1 MITNC
6 FFIYHNFNNKL
17 RLGKKIPKGSEILM
31 MGVNIPDMIQII
43 KEHGLIPVP
52 VDYNIDTMTPNNWDD
67 IKALTSDKVRIDD
80 LLMSMLSATD

>member
-1 MITNC
+1 
-6 FFIYHNFNNKL
+6 
-17 RLGKKIPKGSEILM
+17 M

-67 IKALTSDKVRIDD
+67 VKALTSDKV
-80 LLMSMLSATD
+80 SMHNIVM

>member
-1 MITNC
+1 
-6 FFIYHNFNNKL
+6 
-17 RLGKKIPKGSEILM
+17 M

-67 IKALTSDKVRIDD
+67 VKSLTTEKVRSDD
-80 LLMSMLSATD
+80 VVTIPFSEKRLRQ

>member
-1 MITNC
+1 
-6 FFIYHNFNNKL
+6 
-17 RLGKKIPKGSEILM
+17 M

-67 IKALTSDKVRIDD
+67 VKALTTEKVRSDD
-80 LLMSMLSATD
+80 VVTIPSFSEKD

>member
-1 MITNC
+1 
-6 FFIYHNFNNKL
+6 
-17 RLGKKIPKGSEILM
+17 M

-67 IKALTSDKVRIDD
+67 VKALTSDKVRIHNI
-80 LLMSMLSATD
+80 LM

>member
-1 MITNC
+1 
-6 FFIYHNFNNKL
+6 
-17 RLGKKIPKGSEILM
+17 M

-67 IKALTSDKVRIDD
+67 VKSLTTEKVRSDD
-80 LLMSMLSATD
+80 VVTIPFSEKD

>member
-1 MITNC
+1 
-6 FFIYHNFNNKL
+6 
-17 RLGKKIPKGSEILM
+17 M

-67 IKALTSDKVRIDD
+67 IKALTSDKVRIDE

>member
-1 MITNC
+1 M
-6 FFIYHNFNNKL
+6 
-17 RLGKKIPKGSEILM
+17 
-31 MGVNIPDMIQII
+31 
-43 KEHGLIPVP
+43 IPVP

>member
-1 MITNC
+1 
-6 FFIYHNFNNKL
+6 
-17 RLGKKIPKGSEILM
+17 M

-67 IKALTSDKVRIDD
+67 VKALTTEKVRSDD
-80 LLMSMLSATD
+80 VVTIPLSAKD

>member
-1 MITNC
+1 MSD
-6 FFIYHNFNNKL
+6 FQARKF
-17 RLGKKIPKGSEILM
+17 PKGSEILM

-67 IKALTSDKVRIDD
+67 VKALTTDKVRIDHIAII
-80 LLMSMLSATD
+80 LFSATD

>member
-1 MITNC
+1 
-6 FFIYHNFNNKL
+6 
-17 RLGKKIPKGSEILM
+17 M

-67 IKALTSDKVRIDD
+67 VKSLTTEKVRSDD
-80 LLMSMLSATD
+80 VVTIPLSE

>member
-1 MITNC
+1 
-6 FFIYHNFNNKL
+6 
-17 RLGKKIPKGSEILM
+17 M

-67 IKALTSDKVRIDD
+67 VKALTSDKVRMHNIVMKIFGIR
-80 LLMSMLSATD
+80 LRQ

>member
-1 MITNC
+1 
-6 FFIYHNFNNKL
+6 
-17 RLGKKIPKGSEILM
+17 M

-67 IKALTSDKVRIDD
+67 VKSLTTEKVRSDD
-80 LLMSMLSATD
+80 VVTIPLSVKD

>member
-1 MITNC
+1 
-6 FFIYHNFNNKL
+6 
-17 RLGKKIPKGSEILM
+17 M

-67 IKALTSDKVRIDD
+67 VKALTTDKVRIDD
-80 LLMSMLSATD
+80 VAILILSATD

>member
-1 MITNC
+1 
-6 FFIYHNFNNKL
+6 
-17 RLGKKIPKGSEILM
+17 M

-67 IKALTSDKVRIDD
+67 VKSLTTEKVRFDD
-80 LLMSMLSATD
+80 VVTIPLSVKD

>member
-1 MITNC
+1 
-6 FFIYHNFNNKL
+6 
-17 RLGKKIPKGSEILM
+17 M

-67 IKALTSDKVRIDD
+67 VKALTSDKVRMHNIVIKIFGI
-80 LLMSMLSATD
+80 

>member
-1 MITNC
+1 
-6 FFIYHNFNNKL
+6 
-17 RLGKKIPKGSEILM
+17 M

>member
-1 MITNC
+1 
-6 FFIYHNFNNKL
+6 
-17 RLGKKIPKGSEILM
+17 M

-67 IKALTSDKVRIDD
+67 VKALTSDKVRMHNIVIKIFGIR
-80 LLMSMLSATD
+80 LRQ

>member
-1 MITNC
+1 
-6 FFIYHNFNNKL
+6 
-17 RLGKKIPKGSEILM
+17 M

-67 IKALTSDKVRIDD
+67 VKSLTTEKVRSDD
-80 LLMSMLSATD
+80 VVTIPLSEKRLRQ

>member
-1 MITNC
+1 
-6 FFIYHNFNNKL
+6 
-17 RLGKKIPKGSEILM
+17 M

-52 VDYNIDTMTPNNWDD
+52 VDYNIDTMTPNNWDG

>member
-1 MITNC
+1 
-6 FFIYHNFNNKL
+6 
-17 RLGKKIPKGSEILM
+17 M

-67 IKALTSDKVRIDD
+67 VKSLTTEKVRSDD
-80 LLMSMLSATD
+80 VVTIPLSEKD

>member
-1 MITNC
+1 
-6 FFIYHNFNNKL
+6 
-17 RLGKKIPKGSEILM
+17 M

-80 LLMSMLSATD
+80 HLMSMLSATD